1 MAWVRVAQMPS
12 IVGNVIVVNEGKTF
26 LYFLTA
32 SNLESA
38 KNIQFLLIR
47 FTIAQYHW
55 YLMIGYI
62 ENS

>member
-47 FTIAQYHW
+47 LAQYHW